1 MDNRRIIRQLFYVYY
16 QDTDIQTLLST
27 SVQRNDSDVPCATDP
42 THGKRCAKM
51 FFFSNEQNVSLRSS
65 RSSFHRC
72 SLQLPVK
79 QSEEESWKLDETRPS
94 KVAATI
100 HLALHV
106 SVTFD
111 ALSST
116 KKKGTSLSVMC
127 GTFLFSS
134 LFVVVF
140 FFLCAHFGK

>member
-1 MDNRRIIRQLFYVYY
+1 MYIIKTRIYRTFY
-16 QDTDIQTLLST
+16 
-27 SVQRNDSDVPCATDP
+27 QRLCNAMTQMYLVPLTPLMGSDAQKC
-42 THGKRCAKM
+42 

-100 HLALHV
+100 YLALRV